1 MNKKQIEKDAIN
13 IAHIILGDYA
23 RDCVRNYGYD
33 ENTEQKLYEQIV
45 SGLRIQIKRT

>member
-13 IAHIILGDYA
+13 IAHQILDDYA
-23 RDCVRNYGYD
+23 RDYLTSCEYD
-33 ENTEQKLYEQIV
+33 EDTDQKVYEQIV